1 MCIHGPKNSY
11 LGKSTPHPSG
21 QETIP
26 ILSLGASPLG
36 IELKLPLG
44 PRDIGVDFPRYEFL
58 SPWIP
63 PIHGFTIL
71 LGSDFMSNFMGSSA
85 KILEIHGFTGTQ
97 GTRPN
102 AAPAVAKPLY

>member
-11 LGKSTPHPSG
+11 LGKSTPHPLG

-36 IELKLPLG
+36 IELELPLG

-63 PIHGFTIL
+63 PR
-71 LGSDFMSNFMGSSA
+71 SSVCC
-85 KILEIHGFTGTQ
+85 KIAFLRACAMPVTKGAATPVI
-97 GTRPN
+97 TRFLTFRDLSFPRGYYTN
-102 AAPAVAKPLY
+102 L

>member
-21 QETIP
+21 QEAIP

-36 IELKLPLG
+36 IELELPLG

-63 PIHGFTIL
+63 PIFFPSYSDIFLHTRLLFLKKKIIL
-71 LGSDFMSNFMGSSA
+71 
-85 KILEIHGFTGTQ
+85 
-97 GTRPN
+97 
-102 AAPAVAKPLY
+102 VY

>member
-1 MCIHGPKNSY
+1 MCIHGPKNLY

-36 IELKLPLG
+36 IELELPLG
-44 PRDIGVDFPRYEFL
+44 SRDIGVDFPWYKFL

-63 PIHGFTIL
+63 PISTPPPGGRRLINLSPPAGKGEIDFL
-71 LGSDFMSNFMGSSA
+71 LLSGWEEIDQSPPIGRMG
-85 KILEIHGFTGTQ
+85 GD
-97 GTRPN
+97 
-102 AAPAVAKPLY
+102 